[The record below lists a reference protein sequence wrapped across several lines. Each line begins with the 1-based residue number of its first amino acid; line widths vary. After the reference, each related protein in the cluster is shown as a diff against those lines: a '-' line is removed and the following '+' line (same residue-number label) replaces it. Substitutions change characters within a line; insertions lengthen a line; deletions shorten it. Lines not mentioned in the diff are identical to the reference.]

1 MPGHRYVEEISSA
14 AILATKRSAGVIPE
28 VNLREDVT
36 CVPLPSTNKAAH
48 YGFETQRRRH
58 QKSKKIKRSR
68 QLFHY
73 FIKYWLITFLF
84 NCLKIKEIFSFSEKN
99 STIQSIYGG
108 VCQDVAEKEQLWEP
122 HSNCKVLSRNK
133 F

>member
-36 CVPLPSTNKAAH
+36 CTPLPSTNKAAH

-68 QLFHY
+68 QRFHY
-73 FIKYWLITFLF
+73 FYQILAHYVF
-84 NCLKIKEIFSFSEKN
+84 
-99 STIQSIYGG
+99 
-108 VCQDVAEKEQLWEP
+108 V
-122 HSNCKVLSRNK
+122 
-133 F
+133 